1 LNRFELVAEVVERQA
16 VRMTPA
22 GLAVLSLTL
31 SHRSSQIEAGSPR
44 ELALEVQALGIGAIA
59 ERLQALQ
66 LGQTFCFTGFIANKT
81 RSIRSLIFHI
91 TDIEEFRKD

>member
-1 LNRFELVAEVVERQA
+1 MNRFELVAEVVERQA

-31 SHRSSQIEAGSPR
+31 SHRSNQIEAGSPR

-66 LGQTFCFTGFIANKT
+66 LGQTFRFTGFIANKT